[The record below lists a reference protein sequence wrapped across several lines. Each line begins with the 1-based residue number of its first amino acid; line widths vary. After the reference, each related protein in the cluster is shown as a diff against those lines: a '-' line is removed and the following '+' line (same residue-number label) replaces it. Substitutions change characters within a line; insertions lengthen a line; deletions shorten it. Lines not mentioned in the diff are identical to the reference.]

1 MNLLKLSL
9 VRSFNFLFDV
19 NFLNV
24 NAGFYLLPPLAHAIA
39 HVGLEPKPKGHHR
52 ITDAEGGG
60 NITILIEGRITNADR
75 NKIQIQML
83 TNA

>member
-1 MNLLKLSL
+1 M
-9 VRSFNFLFDV
+9 
-19 NFLNV
+19 
-24 NAGFYLLPPLAHAIA
+24 PPLAHAIA

-75 NKIQIQML
+75 NKMQIQML